1 MKIKF
6 TERNMIR
13 RFGIEP
19 MEVSDSQAIRYMEAG
34 QAVALTSFDSP
45 PLDNIMKEEGTP
57 TSKKAEGMVVGTE
70 LGILL
75 LGGYTTQRSMVGQSL
90 ATLQ

>member
-19 MEVSDSQAIRYMEAG
+19 MEVSDSQAVRYLEAG

-70 LGILL
+70 SILL
-75 LGGYTTQRSMVGQSL
+75 LGGYMTQRSMAGQSL